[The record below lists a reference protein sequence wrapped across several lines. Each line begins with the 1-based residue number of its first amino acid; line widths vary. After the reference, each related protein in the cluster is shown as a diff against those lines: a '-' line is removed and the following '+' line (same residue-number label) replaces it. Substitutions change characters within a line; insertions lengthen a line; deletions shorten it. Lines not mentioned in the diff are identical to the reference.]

1 MAFTG
6 RQVHISKQFITKDAQ
21 KQAGFLGKYGAVPPD
36 LFRQKLNGQA
46 LRNLRGDASPW
57 QEVGWIRCSVLFHLY
72 NARKLSKG

>member
-36 LFRQKLNGQA
+36 LFRQKLDG
-46 LRNLRGDASPW
+46 PW
-57 QEVGWIRCSVLFHLY
+57 GGTRMQRSVLTVFKVLPPWTF
-72 NARKLSKG
+72 